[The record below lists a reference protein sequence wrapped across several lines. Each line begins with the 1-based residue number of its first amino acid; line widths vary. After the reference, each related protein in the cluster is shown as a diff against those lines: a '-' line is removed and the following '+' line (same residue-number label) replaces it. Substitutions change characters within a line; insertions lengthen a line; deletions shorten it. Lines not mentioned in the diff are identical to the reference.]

1 MSKNELRKVEYT
13 LESSNDL
20 GLLDYENDSKREE
33 ITKTRKGL
41 FHRWGD
47 EIQIDNGKSFPVTF
61 GIVEDSQTHE
71 IYHIVPKRIKFLLSE
86 NK

>member
-1 MSKNELRKVEYT
+1 MKDELRKVEYT
-13 LESSNDL
+13 LEDSENA
-20 GLLDYENDSKREE
+20 GLMDYEKESEREE

-47 EIQIDNGKSFPVTF
+47 EIQIDNGKFYPVTF
-61 GIVEDSQTHE
+61 GIVEDSQTHQ
-71 IYHIVPKRIKFLLSE
+71 IYHIVPKRIKFLPSE